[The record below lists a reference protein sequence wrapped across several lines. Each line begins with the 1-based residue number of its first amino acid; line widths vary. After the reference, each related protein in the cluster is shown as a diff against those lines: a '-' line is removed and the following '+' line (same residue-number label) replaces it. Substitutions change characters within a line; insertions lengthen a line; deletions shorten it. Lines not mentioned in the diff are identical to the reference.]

1 MKPKPTIRIL
11 LADDHLVVRMGLALM
26 ISRQPD
32 MKLVGEAEN
41 GEAAISLA
49 NALHPDVIIMDLQMP
64 IMDGATA
71 TGRIRADDPSA
82 KILILTTFGT
92 TADAARA
99 LNAGATSAISKDRS
113 QESLIRA
120 IRATAN
126 GESVIDDD
134 IRVSVETFRTAP
146 KLSTRQIEILDYAS
160 RGLENAEIAKLLGIT
175 ADGVKKHLKLIYAA
189 LGASTRAE
197 ASALALRLGLLKM

>member
-1 MKPKPTIRIL
+1 MKSKTRIL

-26 ISRQPD
+26 IGRQSD
-32 MKLVGEAEN
+32 MQLVGEAEN
-41 GEAAISLA
+41 GEEAVRLVGEQC
-49 NALHPDVIIMDLQMP
+49 PDVTIMDLQMP
-64 IMDGATA
+64 VMDGATA
-71 TGRIRADDPSA
+71 TQKIIAENPAA

-99 LNAGATSAISKDRS
+99 LDEGALGAISKDSAQDRLLS
-113 QESLIRA
+113 A
-120 IRATAN
+120 IRATAM

-134 IRVSVETFRTAP
+134 IRASAETYRSAP

-160 RGLENAEIAKLLGIT
+160 RGLENAEIARLLGIST
-175 ADGVKKHLKLIYAA
+175 DGVKKHLKLIYAA

-197 ASALALRLGLLKM
+197 ASTLAIRLGLLH

>member
-1 MKPKPTIRIL
+1 MRTKTKTRIL

-32 MKLVGEAEN
+32 MELVGEAEN
-41 GEAAISLA
+41 GETAIRLA
-49 NALHPDVIIMDLQMP
+49 REANPDVIIMDLQMP
-64 IMDGATA
+64 VMDGATA
-71 TGRIRADDPSA
+71 AQKIRAENPAA
-82 KILILTTFGT
+82 KILILTTFGA

-99 LNAGATSAISKDRS
+99 LDAGALGAISKDSAQDR
-113 QESLIRA
+113 LLAA
-120 IRATAN
+120 IHATAQ

-134 IRVSVETFRTAP
+134 IRMSAETYHTAP
-146 KLSTRQIEILDYAS
+146 KLSARQIEILDYAS
-160 RGLENAEIAKLLGIT
+160 RGLENAEIARLIGIS

-197 ASALALRLGLLKM
+197 AAALALRLGLIG

>member
-1 MKPKPTIRIL
+1 MKSKTRIL

-26 ISRQPD
+26 IGRQSD
-32 MKLVGEAEN
+32 MQLVGEAEN
-41 GEAAISLA
+41 GEEAVRLVGEQC
-49 NALHPDVIIMDLQMP
+49 PDVTIMDLQMP
-64 IMDGATA
+64 VMDGATA
-71 TGRIRADDPSA
+71 TQKIIAENPAA

-99 LNAGATSAISKDRS
+99 LDEGALGAISKDSAQDRLLS
-113 QESLIRA
+113 A
-120 IRATAN
+120 IRATAM

-134 IRVSVETFRTAP
+134 IRASAETYRSAP

-160 RGLENAEIAKLLGIT
+160 RGLENAEIARLLGIT
-175 ADGVKKHLKLIYAA
+175 ADGVKKHLKLIYTA

-197 ASALALRLGLLKM
+197 ASTLAIRLGLLH

>member
-1 MKPKPTIRIL
+1 MKPKTTIRIL
-11 LADDHLVVRMGLALM
+11 LVDDHLVVRMGLALM

-41 GEAAISLA
+41 GESAVRLA
-49 NALHPDVIIMDLQMP
+49 DALHPDVIIMDLQMP
-64 IMDGATA
+64 IMDGVTA
-71 TGRIRADDPSA
+71 TERIHASNPSA
-82 KILILTTFGT
+82 RILILTTFGT

-99 LNAGATSAISKDRS
+99 LDAGATNIVSKDRS
-113 QESLIRA
+113 QESLVSA
-120 IRATAN
+120 IRATAD
-126 GESVIDDD
+126 GESMIDED
-134 IRVSVETFRTAP
+134 IRAAVETFHTALR
-146 KLSTRQIEILDYAS
+146 LSTRQIEILDYAS

-175 ADGVKKHLKLIYAA
+175 ADGVKKHLKAIYAA